1 VERKKR
7 SDAGRT
13 MTTEQR
19 KAFRDKLKR
28 ARLHKGDI
36 EDERSENIPTGV
48 CVEIKTP
55 SLPSPALEVIG
66 EVATIEEGGDET
78 IVAISSSVEES
89 RINSESV
96 SV

>member
-19 KAFRDKLKR
+19 KAFSDKLKR
-28 ARLHKGDI
+28 ARLDKGGI

-66 EVATIEEGGDET
+66 KVATINEEGDET
-78 IVAISSSVEES
+78 IVAISSSIEGS

-96 SV
+96 SI